1 MDILYYSNYCKHSQK
16 IVQTLVKHNLNTK
29 ISFICIDKRK
39 RDPRD
44 NQMYIELEDGKKV
57 ILPPNI
63 QHVPSLLLIK
73 NNYQVIYGDKI
84 ITYFHSDMKESSSE
98 IVKMNGEPMG
108 YELNQS
114 VGGTNIISEK
124 FTSYNMTAEDL
135 GSKSKSNKRNMYNYV
150 TIDQNVFIE
159 TPPENYKP
167 DKISSDITVD
177 GLQQKRIDEMDK
189 TI

>member
-39 RDPRD
+39 RDSRD

-84 ITYFHSDMKESSSE
+84 ITHYHSDMKESSSE